1 MSKDKILLVEDEP
14 DLLQTLA
21 FNFENEGY
29 EVAKALDGKEA
40 IKFLEDDDS
49 ISLVILDLMLPDMS
63 GLDICRR
70 IRAADNLKDILVIM
84 VTAKGEEVDR
94 VVGFEVGADDYVVKP
109 YSVRELLLRVG
120 GMLKRSSKENQSN
133 DKDLVEFEDL
143 KIDNNKHKVYLSD
156 EKISLTSK
164 EFKLLKH
171 LLLKADKVQSRDNL
185 LEKVWGYNN
194 DVTTRTVDTHIKR
207 LRSKIGKYG
216 DKIETIRGEGYL
228 FNLSLIHI

>member
-1 MSKDKILLVEDEP
+1 MSNDKILLVEDEP

-29 EVAKALDGKEA
+29 KVAKALDGKEA

-49 ISLVILDLMLPDMS
+49 ISLVVLDLMLPDMS

-70 IRAADNLKDILVIM
+70 IRATDNLKDILVIM

-133 DKDLVEFEDL
+133 DKDLVEYEDL
-143 KIDNNKHKVYLSD
+143 KIDNDKHKVYLSD

-228 FNLSLIHI
+228 FNKSE

>member
-29 EVAKALDGKEA
+29 KVAKALDGKEA

-70 IRAADNLKDILVIM
+70 IRATDNLKDILVIM

-133 DKDLVEFEDL
+133 DKDLVEYEDL
-143 KIDNNKHKVYLSD
+143 KIDNNKHKVYLSE

-171 LLLKADKVQSRDNL
+171 LLSKADKVQTRDNL
-185 LEKVWGYNN
+185 LNKVWGYDQ

-216 DKIETIRGEGYL
+216 DKIETVRGEGYI
-228 FNLSLIHI
+228 FNNLD

>member
-14 DLLQTLA
+14 DLLNTLS
-21 FNFENEGY
+21 FNFESEGY
-29 EVAKALDGKEA
+29 KVAKALNGKEA
-40 IKFLEDDDS
+40 MKFLEEDDS

-133 DKDLVEFEDL
+133 DKDLVEYEDL
-143 KIDNNKHKVYLSD
+143 KIDNDKHKVYLSD

-228 FNLSLIHI
+228 FNKSE

>member
-29 EVAKALDGKEA
+29 KVAKALDGKEA

-49 ISLVILDLMLPDMS
+49 ISLVVLDLMLPDMS

-133 DKDLVEFEDL
+133 DKDLVEYEDL

-228 FNLSLIHI
+228 FNKSE

>member
-21 FNFENEGY
+21 FNFESEGY
-29 EVAKALDGKEA
+29 KVAKALDGKEA
-40 IKFLEDDDS
+40 MKFLEDDDS
-49 ISLVILDLMLPDMS
+49 ISLVILDLMLPDIS
-63 GLDICRR
+63 GLDICRH

-120 GMLKRSSKENQSN
+120 GMLKRSSKENRSN
-133 DKDLVEFEDL
+133 DKDLIEFEDL

-171 LLLKADKVQSRDNL
+171 LLSKADKVQSRDNL

-228 FNLSLIHI
+228 FNKSE

>member
-1 MSKDKILLVEDEP
+1 M
-14 DLLQTLA
+14 
-21 FNFENEGY
+21 
-29 EVAKALDGKEA
+29 
-40 IKFLEDDDS
+40 
-49 ISLVILDLMLPDMS
+49 
-63 GLDICRR
+63 
-70 IRAADNLKDILVIM
+70 
-84 VTAKGEEVDR
+84 
-94 VVGFEVGADDYVVKP
+94 KP
-109 YSVRELLLRVG
+109 YSVRELLQRVG

-133 DKDLVEFEDL
+133 DKDLVEYEDL
-143 KIDNNKHKVYLSD
+143 KIDNDKHKVYLSD

-228 FNLSLIHI
+228 FNKSE

>member
-1 MSKDKILLVEDEP
+1 MIKDKILLVEDEP

-21 FNFENEGY
+21 FNFESEGY
-29 EVAKALDGKEA
+29 KVKKATSGKEA
-40 IKFLEDDDS
+40 MKFLEDDDS

-63 GLDICRR
+63 GLDICRH
-70 IRAADNLKDILVIM
+70 IRAKNNLKDILVIM

-120 GMLKRSSKENQSN
+120 GMLKRSLKEDQLN
-133 DKDLVEFEDL
+133 DKDLVEYENL

-156 EKISLTSK
+156 KKISLTSK
-164 EFKLLKH
+164 EFKLLRH
-171 LLLKADKVQSRDNL
+171 LVRKADRVQTRDNL
-185 LEKVWGYNN
+185 LEKVWGYNS

-228 FNLSLIHI
+228 FNKSD

>member
-1 MSKDKILLVEDEP
+1 M
-14 DLLQTLA
+14 
-21 FNFENEGY
+21 
-29 EVAKALDGKEA
+29 
-40 IKFLEDDDS
+40 KFLEDDDS

-63 GLDICRR
+63 GLDICRH
-70 IRAADNLKDILVIM
+70 IRAKNNLKDILVIM

-133 DKDLVEFEDL
+133 DKDSFVYQDL
-143 KIDNNKHKVYLSD
+143 KIDTDKHKVYLTD
-156 EKISLTSK
+156 KKISLTSK

-171 LLLKADKVQSRDNL
+171 LLSKADKVQTRDNL
-185 LEKVWGYNN
+185 LQKVWGYDN

-216 DKIETIRGEGYL
+216 DKIETIRGEGYI
-228 FNLSLIHI
+228 FNKSD

>member
-14 DLLQTLA
+14 DLLNTLS
-21 FNFENEGY
+21 FNFESEGY
-29 EVAKALDGKEA
+29 KVAKALNGKEA
-40 IKFLEDDDS
+40 MKFLEDDDS

-63 GLDICRR
+63 GLDICRH
-70 IRAADNLKDILVIM
+70 IRATDNLKDILVIM

-120 GMLKRSSKENQSN
+120 GILKRSSKEKQSN
-133 DKDLVEFEDL
+133 DKDLVEYEDL

-228 FNLSLIHI
+228 FNKSE

>member
-21 FNFENEGY
+21 FNFESEGY
-29 EVAKALDGKEA
+29 KVAKALDGKEA
-40 IKFLEDDDS
+40 MKFLEDDDS
-49 ISLVILDLMLPDMS
+49 ICLVILDLMLPDMS
-63 GLDICRR
+63 GLDICRH

-120 GMLKRSSKENQSN
+120 GILKRSSKENQSN

-171 LLLKADKVQSRDNL
+171 LLSKADKVQSRDNL

-228 FNLSLIHI
+228 FNKSE

>member
-29 EVAKALDGKEA
+29 KVAKALDGKEA

-70 IRAADNLKDILVIM
+70 IRATDNLKDILVIM

-133 DKDLVEFEDL
+133 DKDLVEYEDL

-228 FNLSLIHI
+228 CHKSE

>member
-29 EVAKALDGKEA
+29 KVAKALDGKEA

-70 IRAADNLKDILVIM
+70 IRATDNLKDILVIM

-120 GMLKRSSKENQSN
+120 GMLKRSSKEKQSN
-133 DKDLVEFEDL
+133 DKDLVEYEDL

-228 FNLSLIHI
+228 FNKSE

>member
-1 MSKDKILLVEDEP
+1 MSKQKILLVEDEP

-29 EVAKALDGKEA
+29 KVAKALDGKEA
-40 IKFLEDDDS
+40 MKFLEDDDS

-63 GLDICRR
+63 GLDICRH

-120 GMLKRSSKENQSN
+120 GILKRSSKEKQSN
-133 DKDLVEFEDL
+133 DKDLVEYEDL

-156 EKISLTSK
+156 EKISLTLK

-228 FNLSLIHI
+228 FNKSE

>member
-29 EVAKALDGKEA
+29 KVAKALDGKGA

-120 GMLKRSSKENQSN
+120 GILKRSSKEKQSN
-133 DKDLVEFEDL
+133 DKDLVEYEDL

-207 LRSKIGKYG
+207 LREKLGNTSEYIQ
-216 DKIETIRGEGYL
+216 TIRGVGYR
-228 FNLSLIHI
+228 FSNVD

>member
-29 EVAKALDGKEA
+29 KVAKALDGKEA

-63 GLDICRR
+63 GLDLCRH
-70 IRAADNLKDILVIM
+70 IRATDNLKDILVIM

-133 DKDLVEFEDL
+133 DKDLVEYEDL

-156 EKISLTSK
+156 KKISLTLK

-194 DVTTRTVDTHIKR
+194 NVTTRTVDTHIKR

-228 FNLSLIHI
+228 FNKSE

>member
-29 EVAKALDGKEA
+29 KVAKALDGKEA
-40 IKFLEDDDS
+40 MKFLEDDDS
-49 ISLVILDLMLPDMS
+49 FSLVILDLMLPDMS
-63 GLDICRR
+63 GLDICRH

-120 GMLKRSSKENQSN
+120 GMLKRSSKEKQSN
-133 DKDLVEFEDL
+133 DKDLVEYEDL

-228 FNLSLIHI
+228 FNKSE

>member
-14 DLLQTLA
+14 DLLNTLS
-21 FNFENEGY
+21 FNFESEGY
-29 EVAKALDGKEA
+29 KVAKALNGKEA
-40 IKFLEDDDS
+40 MKFLEDDDS

-63 GLDICRR
+63 GLDICRH
-70 IRAADNLKDILVIM
+70 IRATDNLKDILVIM

-133 DKDLVEFEDL
+133 DKDLVEYEDL

-228 FNLSLIHI
+228 FNKSE

>member
-14 DLLQTLA
+14 DLLNTLS
-21 FNFENEGY
+21 FNFESEGY
-29 EVAKALDGKEA
+29 KVAKALNGKEA
-40 IKFLEDDDS
+40 MKCLEEDES

-63 GLDICRR
+63 GLDICRH
-70 IRAADNLKDILVIM
+70 IRATDNLKDILVIM

-133 DKDLVEFEDL
+133 DKDLVEYEDL
-143 KIDNNKHKVYLSD
+143 KIDNDKHKVYLSD

-228 FNLSLIHI
+228 FNKSE

>member
-29 EVAKALDGKEA
+29 KVAKALDGKEA

-70 IRAADNLKDILVIM
+70 IRATDNLKDILVIM

-94 VVGFEVGADDYVVKP
+94 VVGFDVGADDYVVKP

-133 DKDLVEFEDL
+133 DKDLVEYEDL

-216 DKIETIRGEGYL
+216 DKIETISGEGYL
-228 FNLSLIHI
+228 FNKSE

>member
-14 DLLQTLA
+14 DLLHTLS
-21 FNFENEGY
+21 FNFESEGY
-29 EVAKALDGKEA
+29 KVAKALNGKEA
-40 IKFLEDDDS
+40 MKFLEDDDS

-63 GLDICRR
+63 GLDICRH
-70 IRAADNLKDILVIM
+70 IRATDNLKDILVIM

-120 GMLKRSSKENQSN
+120 GMLKRSSKEKQSN
-133 DKDLVEFEDL
+133 DKDLIEYEDL

-228 FNLSLIHI
+228 FNKSE

>member
-29 EVAKALDGKEA
+29 KVAKALDGKEA

-49 ISLVILDLMLPDMS
+49 ISLVVLDLMLPDMS

-70 IRAADNLKDILVIM
+70 IRATDNLKDILVIM

-133 DKDLVEFEDL
+133 DKDLVEYEDL
-143 KIDNNKHKVYLSD
+143 KIDNDKHKVYLSD

-228 FNLSLIHI
+228 FNKSE

>member
-29 EVAKALDGKEA
+29 KVAKALDGKEA

-70 IRAADNLKDILVIM
+70 IRATDNLKDILVIM

-133 DKDLVEFEDL
+133 DKDLVEYEDL

-216 DKIETIRGEGYL
+216 DRIETIRGEGYL
-228 FNLSLIHI
+228 FNKSE

>member
-29 EVAKALDGKEA
+29 KVAKALDGKEA
-40 IKFLEDDDS
+40 MKFLEDDDS

-63 GLDICRR
+63 GLDICRH

-120 GMLKRSSKENQSN
+120 GMLKRSSKEKQSN
-133 DKDLVEFEDL
+133 DKDLVEYEDL
-143 KIDNNKHKVYLSD
+143 KIDNNKHKVYMSD

-228 FNLSLIHI
+228 FNKSE

>member
-1 MSKDKILLVEDEP
+1 
-14 DLLQTLA
+14 
-21 FNFENEGY
+21 
-29 EVAKALDGKEA
+29 
-40 IKFLEDDDS
+40 
-49 ISLVILDLMLPDMS
+49 MS

-133 DKDLVEFEDL
+133 DKDLVEYEDL

-228 FNLSLIHI
+228 FNKSE

>member
-1 MSKDKILLVEDEP
+1 VSKDKILLVEDEP

-29 EVAKALDGKEA
+29 KVAKALDGKEA
-40 IKFLEDDDS
+40 IKFLQDDDS
-49 ISLVILDLMLPDMS
+49 ISLIILDLMLPDMS

-228 FNLSLIHI
+228 FNKSE

>member
-14 DLLQTLA
+14 DLLNTLS
-21 FNFENEGY
+21 FNFESEGY
-29 EVAKALDGKEA
+29 KVAKALNGKEA
-40 IKFLEDDDS
+40 MKFLEDDDS

-63 GLDICRR
+63 GLDICRH
-70 IRAADNLKDILVIM
+70 IRATDNLKDILVIM

-133 DKDLVEFEDL
+133 DKDLVEYEDL
-143 KIDNNKHKVYLSD
+143 KIDNDKHKVYLSD

-171 LLLKADKVQSRDNL
+171 LLLKADKVQSRNNL

-228 FNLSLIHI
+228 FNKSE

>member
-1 MSKDKILLVEDEP
+1 VSKDKILLVEDEP
-14 DLLQTLA
+14 DLLNTLS
-21 FNFENEGY
+21 FNFESEGY
-29 EVAKALDGKEA
+29 KVAKALNGKEA
-40 IKFLEDDDS
+40 MKFLEEDDS

-63 GLDICRR
+63 GLDICRH

-133 DKDLVEFEDL
+133 DKDLVEYEDL
-143 KIDNNKHKVYLSD
+143 KIDNDKHKVYLSD

-228 FNLSLIHI
+228 FNKSE

>member
-29 EVAKALDGKEA
+29 KVAKALDGKEA
-40 IKFLEDDDS
+40 MKFLEDDDS

-133 DKDLVEFEDL
+133 DKDLVEYEDL
-143 KIDNNKHKVYLSD
+143 KIDNDKHKVYLSD

-228 FNLSLIHI
+228 FNKSE

>member
-29 EVAKALDGKEA
+29 KVAKALDGKEA
-40 IKFLEDDDS
+40 MKFLEDDDS

-63 GLDICRR
+63 GLDICRH

-133 DKDLVEFEDL
+133 DKDLVEYEDL
-143 KIDNNKHKVYLSD
+143 KIDNGKHKVYLSD
-156 EKISLTSK
+156 EKISLTLK

-228 FNLSLIHI
+228 FNKSE

>member
-29 EVAKALDGKEA
+29 KVAKALDGKEA
-40 IKFLEDDDS
+40 MKFLEDDDS

-63 GLDICRR
+63 GLDICRH
-70 IRAADNLKDILVIM
+70 IRATDNLKDILVIM

-133 DKDLVEFEDL
+133 DKDLVEYEDL

-228 FNLSLIHI
+228 FNKSE

>member
-14 DLLQTLA
+14 DLLNTLS
-21 FNFENEGY
+21 FNFESEGY
-29 EVAKALDGKEA
+29 KVAKALNGKEA
-40 IKFLEDDDS
+40 MKFLEEDDS

-63 GLDICRR
+63 GLDVCRH

-133 DKDLVEFEDL
+133 DKDLVEYEDL
-143 KIDNNKHKVYLSD
+143 KIDNDKHKVYLSD

-228 FNLSLIHI
+228 FNKSE

>member
-1 MSKDKILLVEDEP
+1 MSKQKILLVEDEP
-14 DLLQTLA
+14 DLLQTLT

-29 EVAKALDGKEA
+29 KVKKATSGKEA
-40 IKFLEDDDS
+40 MKFLEDDDS

-63 GLDICRR
+63 GLDICRH
-70 IRAADNLKDILVIM
+70 IRATDNLKDILVIM

-133 DKDLVEFEDL
+133 NKDLVEYEDL

-228 FNLSLIHI
+228 FNKSE